1 MKKIL
6 FLGYNSNQ
14 TKIIEK
20 IKYFKKNITVKQSS
34 KKVSYNVVKNFDLV
48 ISFGY
53 RHIIEKEIIS
63 KFKNL
68 INVHIG
74 FLPYNRGA
82 HPNFWS
88 FMENTP
94 SGVTIHKI
102 DEGIDTGN
110 IIYQKL
116 IDFDLNK
123 NRKRLTFSNTYKKLI
138 GEIENIFIENIKSII
153 NINFE
158 EFKQTGKGSYHHSN
172 ELPNLLKSW
181 DQNIYMTVM
190 KYEKQKREFI
200 KKKLD
205 LLDQIEQT
213 RKKNNINWMNIL
225 RNSLKVSPSKT
236 LEILDMI
243 NQDDDKISKLFKKIN
258 EK

>member
-102 DEGIDTGN
+102 D
-110 IIYQKL
+110 
-116 IDFDLNK
+116 
-123 NRKRLTFSNTYKKLI
+123 
-138 GEIENIFIENIKSII
+138 
-153 NINFE
+153 
-158 EFKQTGKGSYHHSN
+158 
-172 ELPNLLKSW
+172 
-181 DQNIYMTVM
+181 
-190 KYEKQKREFI
+190 
-200 KKKLD
+200 
-205 LLDQIEQT
+205 
-213 RKKNNINWMNIL
+213 
-225 RNSLKVSPSKT
+225 
-236 LEILDMI
+236 
-243 NQDDDKISKLFKKIN
+243 
-258 EK
+258 

>member
-1 MKKIL
+1 M
-6 FLGYNSNQ
+6 
-14 TKIIEK
+14 
-20 IKYFKKNITVKQSS
+20 
-34 KKVSYNVVKNFDLV
+34 FDIV
-48 ISFGY
+48 
-53 RHIIEKEIIS
+53 
-63 KFKNL
+63 
-68 INVHIG
+68 
-74 FLPYNRGA
+74 
-82 HPNFWS
+82 
-88 FMENTP
+88 
-94 SGVTIHKI
+94 
-102 DEGIDTGN
+102 
-110 IIYQKL
+110 
-116 IDFDLNK
+116 NK
-123 NRKRLTFSNTYKKLI
+123 T
-138 GEIENIFIENIKSII
+138 
-153 NINFE
+153 FE

-236 LEILDMI
+236 LKILDMI